1 MEPRI
6 IGLYVNP
13 QGGVP
18 KHAVETLRV
27 TPTGC
32 DGDRQND
39 LKHHGG
45 PTRAVCL
52 MLESVMKKLI
62 SEGHPI
68 GPGTTG
74 ENILI
79 QGLEPNSIN
88 GGSILDVGTV
98 RLQITGP
105 APPCKTIKSSFLNEE
120 FTALSHKLDP
130 SQTRWYASVIQ
141 EGTVA
146 TGQRV
151 SVLSESEQVGSQ

>member
-1 MEPRI
+1 MKPRI
-6 IGLYVNP
+6 IGLFVNP
-13 QGGVP
+13 DGGVP
-18 KHAVETLRV
+18 KHHVDTLTV
-27 TPTGC
+27 TTEGC
-32 DGDRQND
+32 VGDRQND

-52 MLESVMKKLI
+52 MLESVMNALI

-79 QGLEPNSIN
+79 QGVEPNSIKE
-88 GGSILDVGTV
+88 GIILDLESLK
-98 RLQITGP
+98 LQITGP
-105 APPCKTIKSSFLNEE
+105 APPCKTIKASFLDGK

-130 SQTRWYASVIQ
+130 SKTRWYASVIE

-146 TGQRV
+146 IGQRV
-151 SVLSESEQVGSQ
+151 AVLSGSEQVGNQ

>member
-6 IGLYVNP
+6 IGLFVNP
-13 QGGVP
+13 NGGVP
-18 KHAVETLRV
+18 KHSVETLRI

-32 DGDRQND
+32 VGDRQND

-52 MLESVMKKLI
+52 MLDSVMEKLI

-79 QGLEPNSIN
+79 DGLEPSSLKDGI
-88 GGSILDVGTV
+88 ILDLGNV

-105 APPCKTIKSSFLNEE
+105 APPCKTIKDSFISGK
-120 FTALSHKLDP
+120 FKALSHKFDP
-130 SQTRWYASVIQ
+130 SQTRWYASVIV
-141 EGTVA
+141 EGTVT

-151 SVLSESEQVGSQ
+151 SLLSGSEQVGSQ